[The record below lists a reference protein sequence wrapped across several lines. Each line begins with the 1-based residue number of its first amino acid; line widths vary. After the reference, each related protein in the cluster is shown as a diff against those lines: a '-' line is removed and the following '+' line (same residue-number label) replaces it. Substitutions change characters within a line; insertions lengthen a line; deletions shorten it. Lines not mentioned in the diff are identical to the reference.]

1 MLGGAAGRGQGGR
14 EKRLTETGDSHDPES
29 WGDPALETPAVLKV
43 ARQSALSLGREGRV
57 HRAYRE
63 QRHVPD
69 PGLTDSIQKEAKKP
83 KLETRSR
90 VNVYICVSLKNHAGQ
105 NYRLGLDSP
114 RYGDTA
120 WKKTHWI
127 WSLWE
132 G

>member
-1 MLGGAAGRGQGGR
+1 M
-14 EKRLTETGDSHDPES
+14 
-29 WGDPALETPAVLKV
+29 

-63 QRHVPD
+63 QRHVSD
-69 PGLTDSIQKEAKKP
+69 LGLIDSIQREAKK
-83 KLETRSR
+83 KLEIRSR
-90 VNVYICVSLKNHAGQ
+90 VNAYICVSLKHHAGQ
-105 NYRLGLDSP
+105 NYRLGTDSP

-120 WKKTHWI
+120 WKETHWT